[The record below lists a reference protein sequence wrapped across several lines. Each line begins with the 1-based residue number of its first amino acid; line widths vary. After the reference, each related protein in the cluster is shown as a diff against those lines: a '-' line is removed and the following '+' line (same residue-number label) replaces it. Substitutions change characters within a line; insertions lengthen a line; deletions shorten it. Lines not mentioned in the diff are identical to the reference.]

1 MTCPLPR
8 EDFRLP
14 LSLIETMEQLL
25 ADEALDDDAL
35 CKAVRRAVRRAMDGG
50 WRPGKALRDNL
61 STLTTEAL
69 QPEVSKTAGWRRA
82 MFAVLI
88 NTGGRSRT
96 RAELARMA
104 RLTEDE
110 FNAALALHRLR
121 LLLMG
126 LADEKVA
133 HG

>member
-1 MTCPLPR
+1 MTCPLTR

-61 STLTTEAL
+61 STLTT
-69 QPEVSKTAGWRRA
+69 
-82 MFAVLI
+82 VLI